1 MTEFRNPN
9 QEPGMDKRL
18 LLIFALT
25 FLVLLAFQPM
35 LTKYMGKPQPPAP
48 PPAQPQPVTPTA
60 TPPAIAPPSHAPGTR
75 QAAAETETVIDSDL
89 YRVTFS
95 NKGALVKSWI
105 LKKFKDEKG
114 QPLELINKFAQAELP
129 QNGQNVMR
137 PAVEKYGSPMS
148 LWTYDGGLREKLNS
162 ALYMASSTGNLQAP
176 ADLKFE
182 YADVDLVVRK
192 NFHFDDSYQ
201 VKVRTE
207 VVYKGQFVQA
217 YPAWP
222 AGFGD
227 QITPTSYATGV
238 VDYDY
243 GDKVTRLEVK
253 KVSGGDTLHGP
264 FNWAGASDQY
274 FGAVFLPDQ
283 PDSTAMVTFHWGAV
297 IPKTPEKPDP
307 KETVPVSLV
316 GVAVG
321 NPGGPTS
328 GRWFIGPKAV
338 DVLDAIRSTAAPGQS
353 TGPNLGAMINFG
365 FFGWVGKPLFIWLK
379 WTQQHIVSNWGWAIA
394 LQTIIINLALLPLRL
409 TSMKSALK
417 MQKVQPL
424 VNDIK
429 KKYEKLPMKDPR
441 RAEMN
446 REVSAVFRE
455 HGVNPVGG
463 CLPMVIQ
470 LPFLWAF
477 YTMLSVA
484 IELRHAHWLWIKDL
498 SAPDPYHI
506 LPITIIVSTWG
517 MQRMTPS
524 PGMDPNQARMM
535 NIMMPVMLGI
545 FSWAVAAGLG
555 IYWLL
560 GTLIFIVTQLGLNR
574 TSLGQ
579 EMRTIA
585 EKRAHRKASRAEKR

>member
-25 FLVLLAFQPM
+25 FLILLAFQPL
-35 LTKYMGKPQPPAP
+35 LTKYMGKPQPAP
-48 PPAQPQPVTPTA
+48 PPVQQQPPAAAAPTV
-60 TPPAIAPPSHAPGTR
+60 PAIAPAPAAGVT
-75 QAAAETETVIDSDL
+75 QAAAESEIVVENDL
-89 YRVTFS
+89 YRITFS
-95 NKGALVKSWI
+95 NQGALVKSWV
-105 LKKFKDEKG
+105 LKNYHDEKG
-114 QPLELINKFAQAELP
+114 HPLDLVNRTALTEVQ
-129 QNGQNVMR
+129 QNGQNVWR
-137 PAVEKYGSPMS
+137 PAVEKYGYPMS
-148 LWTYDGGLREKLNS
+148 LWTYNEGLREKLNS
-162 ALYMASSTGNLQAP
+162 ALYVASATGHLEAP

-182 YADVDLVVRK
+182 YADGDLIVRK
-192 NFHFDDSYQ
+192 SFHFDDSYV
-201 VKVRTE
+201 VKVKTE
-207 VVYKGQFVQA
+207 VANKGQFVQA

-227 QITPTSYATGV
+227 QVLPTSYALGKIE
-238 VDYDY
+238 YDY
-243 GDKVTRLEVK
+243 GDKATRQDIK
-253 KVSGGDTLHGP
+253 KISSGDTIRGP
-264 FNWAGASDQY
+264 FNWAGPADQY
-274 FGAVFLPDQ
+274 FGAVFLPDR
-283 PDSTAMVTFHWGAV
+283 PESTAMVTLHWGAA
-297 IPKTPEKPDP
+297 IPKNPEKPDL
-307 KETVPVSLV
+307 KETVQVPLV
-316 GVAVG
+316 GAAVG
-321 NPGGPTS
+321 DTNGPTS
-328 GRWFIGPKAV
+328 GRWFVGPKAV
-338 DVLDAIRSTAAPGQS
+338 GVLDSVLSTPAPGQS
-353 TGPNLGAMINFG
+353 VGPNLGAMIDFG
-365 FFGWVGKPLFIWLK
+365 FFGWVGKPLFIWLR
-379 WTQQHIVSNWGWAIA
+379 WTHEHMVSNWGWAIA
-394 LQTIIINLALLPLRL
+394 LQTLIINLALLPLRL

-484 IELRHAHWLWIKDL
+484 IELRHAPWLWIKDL

-506 LPITIIVSTWG
+506 LPIAIIVSTWG

-524 PGMDPNQARMM
+524 PGMDPKQARMM

-560 GTLIFIVTQLGLNR
+560 GTLIFMVTQLGLNR

-585 EKRAHRKASRAEKR
+585 EKRAHRKATRAEKR